1 MCLLMYNE
9 AEKLGIVRA
18 AKTKHL
24 ELVISANIKD
34 AVGCDSGMYW
44 TIAFH
49 IGEILDT
56 LGGTLTAS
64 EENKLYERLIDF
76 KNKPLN

>member
-1 MCLLMYNE
+1 MYNE
-9 AEKLGIVRA
+9 SEKLGIVRA
-18 AKTKHL
+18 AKTKYL
-24 ELVISANIKD
+24 ELIINANIKD

-56 LGGTLTAS
+56 FGGTLTAS

-76 KNKPLN
+76 KNKSLN